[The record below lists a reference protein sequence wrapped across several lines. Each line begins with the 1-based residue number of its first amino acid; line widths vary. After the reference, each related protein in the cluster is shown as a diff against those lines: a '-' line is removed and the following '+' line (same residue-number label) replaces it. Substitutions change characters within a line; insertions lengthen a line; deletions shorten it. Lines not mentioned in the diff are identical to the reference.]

1 MLGVSLWLSNI
12 LIVVKI
18 TLTYIEELASVL
30 VAVVDSNR
38 ASKDSDV
45 NANTEVSWQ
54 HGQA

>member
-12 LIVVKI
+12 IK
-18 TLTYIEELASVL
+18 ELASVL

-45 NANTEVSWQ
+45 NANTEVSRQ